1 MHFWTVTILRVVPI
15 FFIACVV
22 IAIPFYPGGNLLD
35 VGQVGYD
42 LSRNYLSELGGYRAQ
57 SGESNF
63 FSAFFFNMGVFAFLL
78 VGVSFFQLFA
88 YHRAAYICSF
98 IGSILMVLG
107 CLLFAAVGLTPYD
120 LYFKA
125 HLFVAQ
131 NAFRFI
137 VPATFFYVTALYLVR
152 VPKVYLIIGVIYF
165 VSNILYVIYQLLF
178 ENPQA
183 GEASLIEAVIIQKII
198 IGLSMLIIFFSFAF
212 AKLQNE
218 KLNKEA

>member
-78 VGVSFFQLFA
+78 VGVSFFFTLD
-88 YHRAAYICSF
+88 YS
-98 IGSILMVLG
+98 
-107 CLLFAAVGLTPYD
+107 
-120 LYFKA
+120 
-125 HLFVAQ
+125 
-131 NAFRFI
+131 
-137 VPATFFYVTALYLVR
+137 
-152 VPKVYLIIGVIYF
+152 LIIALHIF
-165 VSNILYVIYQLLF
+165 VLLSA
-178 ENPQA
+178 PY
-183 GEASLIEAVIIQKII
+183 
-198 IGLSMLIIFFSFAF
+198 
-212 AKLQNE
+212 
-218 KLNKEA
+218 

>member
-1 MHFWTVTILRVVPI
+1 MSLSPQVLECGKRVSGRVSKHENLKTNNNERPPMHFWTVTILRVAD

-42 LSRNYLSELGGYRAQ
+42 LSRNYLSELGEYRAQ
-57 SGESNF
+57 SGETISFQPFSLIWVYSRSYSLVCRF
-63 FSAFFFNMGVFAFLL
+63 FHPR
-78 VGVSFFQLFA
+78 LFA

-107 CLLFAAVGLTPYD
+107 CLLFAAGLTPYD

-152 VPKVYLIIGVIYF
+152 VPKSI
-165 VSNILYVIYQLLF
+165 S
-178 ENPQA
+178 
-183 GEASLIEAVIIQKII
+183 
-198 IGLSMLIIFFSFAF
+198 
-212 AKLQNE
+212 
-218 KLNKEA
+218 